1 MPQDLAGVDWV
12 LWGIGLAVLAVG
24 WVVLKSVFK
33 MTMRIFTLGCTG
45 LVVLAV
51 IGAALVWLRQ

>member
-12 LWGIGLAVLAVG
+12 MWGIVLAVLAVG

>member
-1 MPQDLAGVDWV
+1 M
-12 LWGIGLAVLAVG
+12 VLAVG
-24 WVVLKSVFK
+24 WVILKSVLQLTMK
-33 MTMRIFTLGCTG
+33 MFTLGCTG

>member
-1 MPQDLAGVDWV
+1 MPFDVTGVDWV
-12 LWGIGLAVLAVG
+12 TWGIVLAVLAVA
-24 WVVLKSVFK
+24 WVVLKSVLK
-33 MTMRIFTLGCTG
+33 LTAKAFTLGCTG

>member
-12 LWGIGLAVLAVG
+12 MWGIVLAVLVVA

-45 LVVLAV
+45 LVVLAIV
-51 IGAALVWLRQ
+51 GAALVYFRQ

>member
-12 LWGIGLAVLAVG
+12 LWGIVLAVLAVG